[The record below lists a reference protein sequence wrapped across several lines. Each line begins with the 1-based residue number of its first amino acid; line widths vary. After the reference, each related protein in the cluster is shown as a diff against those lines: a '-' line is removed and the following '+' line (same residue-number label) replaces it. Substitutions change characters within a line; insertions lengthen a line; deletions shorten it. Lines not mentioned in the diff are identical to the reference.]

1 VPVAGGKRAGA
12 RPKKRLRPDLLVL
25 ALGMTLAVVGW
36 GYLVVLAISFGGDA
50 RAGDSPAWGLL
61 ALAAVGAMACL
72 FLALL
77 LGARALRALGITSA
91 PEGGRPTAEPGPPG
105 RRISGAGAPPRS
117 PGRGR

>member
-1 VPVAGGKRAGA
+1 MAGGKRAGA
-12 RPKKRLRPDLLVL
+12 RPKRRLRPDLLAL
-25 ALGMTLAVVGW
+25 ALGMTAAVVGW

-50 RAGDSPAWGLL
+50 RNGDTPAWGLL

-77 LGARALRALGITSA
+77 LGARVLRALGVTASPDA
-91 PEGGRPTAEPGPPG
+91 RRPPGEPGAPG
-105 RRISGAGAPPRS
+105 RRVSGADGRPRS

>member
-1 VPVAGGKRAGA
+1 VAGGKRAGA

-25 ALGMTLAVVGW
+25 ALGVTLAVVGW

-50 RAGDSPAWGLL
+50 RSGDTPAWALL

-77 LGARALRALGITSA
+77 LGARALRALGVTSA
-91 PEGGRPTAEPGPPG
+91 PDRPRPAAGTGPPG
-105 RRISGAGAPPRS
+105 RRISGAAGPPRS